1 MATGQSIVIFLP
13 NWVGDVVMATPA
25 IRAMV
30 RHWPGRRIVLAGKP
44 VALTTLGPVAEPE
57 DMVALPE
64 GIWASVRLLRRIGIA
79 QAVLLPNSF
88 RSALIARLAGADS
101 VAGYARDGRGW
112 LLTQKLA
119 PRRLPDGRYMP
130 VPAVDYYI
138 ALAEMLGANCISR
151 DLALPLEPQHEAA
164 AERLLAECG
173 VDRGDRTRPVVML
186 NPGASFGTSKMW
198 SAEKYAHLADML
210 IERTGARII
219 VNAAPAERQIARWVA
234 RAMRNT
240 PAVSFAGRD
249 NSLGLL
255 KAMLRRC
262 DLLVTN
268 DTGARHLAAAAG
280 VSVVTIFGSTD
291 PEWSRIDYPRERLVR
306 VDVECSP
313 CQLKLCPLPAGPD
326 YHKCLER
333 VSPDMVLAAAEEL
346 LDVSRPDVPAAS
358 AGAGGRR

>member
-1 MATGQSIVIFLP
+1 M
-13 NWVGDVVMATPA
+13 
-25 IRAMV
+25 
-30 RHWPGRRIVLAGKP
+30 
-44 VALTTLGPVAEPE
+44 
-57 DMVALPE
+57 
-64 GIWASVRLLRRIGIA
+64 
-79 QAVLLPNSF
+79 PNSF

-101 VAGYARDGRGW
+101 IAGYARDARGW

-138 ALAEMLGANCISR
+138 ALAEMLGAHCASR

-164 AERLLAECG
+164 AEIILAECG
-173 VDRGDRTRPVVML
+173 SDRARPIVML

-198 SAEKYAHLADML
+198 SAEKYAALADML
-210 IERTGARII
+210 IERRGARII
-219 VNAAPAERQIARWVA
+219 VNAAPAERPIARWVV
-234 RAMRNT
+234 RAMRNA

-255 KAMLRRC
+255 KALLRRC

-280 VSVVTIFGSTD
+280 ISVVTVFGSTD
-291 PEWSRIDYPRERLVR
+291 PEWSRIDYPRERIVR

-333 VSPDMVLAAAEEL
+333 VSPEMVLAAAEEL
-346 LDVSRPDVPAAS
+346 LDSPKPAAPAAPAGS
-358 AGAGGRR
+358 VGGAGGGR

>member
-1 MATGQSIVIFLP
+1 MATGQSIVVFLP

-25 IRAMV
+25 IRALV
-30 RHWPGRRIVLAGKP
+30 RHWPGRRIVFAGKP
-44 VALTTLGPVAEPE
+44 TALMTLGPVAEPR
-57 DMVALPE
+57 DMVTLPD
-64 GIWASVRLLRRIGIA
+64 GLWASVRLLRRIGIS
-79 QAVLLPNSF
+79 QAVLMPNSF

-119 PRRLPDGRYMP
+119 PQRMQDGRYMP
-130 VPAVDYYI
+130 VPAIDYYI
-138 ALAEMLGANCISR
+138 ALAEMLGANCASR

-164 AERLLAECG
+164 AEIILAECG
-173 VDRGDRTRPVVML
+173 VDRAGPVVML

-210 IERTGARII
+210 IERRGARII
-219 VNAAPAERQIARWVA
+219 INAAPAERQIARWVV
-234 RAMRNT
+234 RAMRGA
-240 PAVSFAGRD
+240 PAISFADRD
-249 NSLGLL
+249 NSIGLL

-291 PEWSRIDYPRERLVR
+291 PEWSRIDYPRERIVR
-306 VDVECSP
+306 ADAECSP

-333 VSPDMVLAAAEEL
+333 VSPEMVLAAAEKL
-346 LDVSRPDVPAAS
+346 LDALRPDVPAAS
-358 AGAGGRR
+358 ACGPGGRR

>member
-1 MATGQSIVIFLP
+1 
-13 NWVGDVVMATPA
+13 
-25 IRAMV
+25 
-30 RHWPGRRIVLAGKP
+30 
-44 VALTTLGPVAEPE
+44 
-57 DMVALPE
+57 
-64 GIWASVRLLRRIGIA
+64 
-79 QAVLLPNSF
+79 
-88 RSALIARLAGADS
+88 
-101 VAGYARDGRGW
+101 
-112 LLTQKLA
+112 
-119 PRRLPDGRYMP
+119 MP

-138 ALAEMLGANCISR
+138 ALAEMLGAHCISR

-164 AERLLAECG
+164 AESLLAECG
-173 VDRGDRTRPVVML
+173 VDHTRPIVML

-219 VNAAPAERQIARWVA
+219 VNAAPAERQIARWIV

-240 PAVSFAGRD
+240 PAVSFANRD

-280 VSVVTIFGSTD
+280 ISVVTIFGSTD
-291 PEWSRIDYPRERLVR
+291 PEWSRIDYQRERLVR

-333 VSPDMVLAAAEEL
+333 VSPEMVLAAAEEL
-346 LDVSRPDVPAAS
+346 LDASRPDVPAAS
-358 AGAGGRR
+358 VCGPGGRR